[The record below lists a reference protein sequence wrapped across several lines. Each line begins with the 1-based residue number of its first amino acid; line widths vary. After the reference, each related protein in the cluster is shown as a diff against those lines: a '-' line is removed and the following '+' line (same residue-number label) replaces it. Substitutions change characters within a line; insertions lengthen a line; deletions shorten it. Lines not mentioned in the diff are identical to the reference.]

1 MDLALITIDD
11 GIFTIESVFSPL
23 ECRDLIDRA
32 EAIGFE
38 AATVRSADGP
48 MMMTNIRNNDR
59 VVIDD
64 VTLADQMWQR
74 IQHLL
79 PELDSATPCGVDSQL
94 RFYRYHPGQQFRR
107 HKDGAVTNSV
117 GQTSKLSYMIYLN
130 DECEGGDTAFREYYA
145 IGGVSKKIESI
156 VTPTIGMALLFRHEL
171 RHEGTSVTAGVKY
184 VLRSDVFYSDKSQ
197 CSAHEPFTAEA
208 KRL

>member
-1 MDLALITIDD
+1 MELTLTTIDD

-23 ECRDLIDRA
+23 ECQALIDWA

-48 MMMTNIRNNDR
+48 MMMTKIRNNDR

-79 PELDSATPCGVDSQL
+79 PELDSAAPCGVDSQL

-107 HKDGAVTNSV
+107 HKDGAVTNSF

-130 DECEGGDTAFREYYA
+130 DQCEGGDTAFREYSV
-145 IGGVSKKIESI
+145 IDGVSQKTEFI
-156 VTPTIGMALLFRHEL
+156 VTPTVGTALLFRHEL
-171 RHEGTSVTAGVKY
+171 RHEGTPVIAGVKY
-184 VLRSDVFYSDKSQ
+184 VLRSDVFYS
-197 CSAHEPFTAEA
+197 
-208 KRL
+208 

>member
-1 MDLALITIDD
+1 MDLALIMIDD
-11 GIFTIESVFSPL
+11 GIFIIEAVFSPL
-23 ECRDLIDRA
+23 ECQALIDRA

-79 PELDSATPCGVDSQL
+79 PEIDSAIPCGVDSQL

-107 HKDGAVTNSV
+107 HKDGAVTNSF
-117 GQTSKLSYMIYLN
+117 GQISKLSYMIYLN
-130 DECEGGDTAFREYYA
+130 DQCEGGDTAFREYSA
-145 IGGVSKKIESI
+145 IDGISQKTEFI
-156 VTPTIGMALLFRHEL
+156 VTPKVGMALLFRHEL
-171 RHEGTSVTAGVKY
+171 RHEGTPVIAGVKY
-184 VLRSDVFYSDKSQ
+184 VLRSDVFYS
-197 CSAHEPFTAEA
+197 
-208 KRL
+208 